1 MTGDELPAEPMS
13 PIVEAT
19 AQMHELYLRLQNGG
33 FTAGEALVIL
43 GVMLA
48 NNRGNEREEG

>member
-1 MTGDELPAEPMS
+1 
-13 PIVEAT
+13 
-19 AQMHELYLRLQNGG
+19 MHELYLRLQNGG